1 MIALC
6 TALHCF
12 IYLPDASAASEIPRK
27 SSFSNLTFSIEVESP
42 IIRMIKLGIDI
53 PQTPNNTK
61 QSLSN
66 FVLISHRKY

>member
-1 MIALC
+1 
-6 TALHCF
+6 
-12 IYLPDASAASEIPRK
+12 
-27 SSFSNLTFSIEVESP
+27 LTFSIEVESP